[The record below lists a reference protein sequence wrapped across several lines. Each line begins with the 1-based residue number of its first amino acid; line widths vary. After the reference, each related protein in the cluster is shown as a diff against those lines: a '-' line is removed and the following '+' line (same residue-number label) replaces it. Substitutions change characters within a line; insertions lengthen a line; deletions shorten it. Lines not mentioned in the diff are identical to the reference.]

1 MFKSHARSPRS
12 PRPADNLRAFTL
24 SVCLAIALLGGCNDT
39 PEPSP
44 NYREYAYV
52 SNGGSN
58 SVTVIDL
65 RALSIL
71 ATVSVG
77 RSPTGLA
84 VNPKKNEIY
93 VANTE
98 SNNISVIETETNKV
112 VSTIGV
118 HRAPFFIDV

>member
-1 MFKSHARSPRS
+1 M
-12 PRPADNLRAFTL
+12 RPISLAA
-24 SVCLAIALLGGCNDT
+24 CLALALLCGCKET

-65 RALSIL
+65 RALAIL
-71 ATVSVG
+71 TTVSVG

-84 VNPKKNEIY
+84 VNPRKNEIY

-98 SNNISVIETETNKV
+98 SNNISVIDAETNKV

-118 HRAPFFIDV
+118 HRAPYFIDVSRDGKRAYL